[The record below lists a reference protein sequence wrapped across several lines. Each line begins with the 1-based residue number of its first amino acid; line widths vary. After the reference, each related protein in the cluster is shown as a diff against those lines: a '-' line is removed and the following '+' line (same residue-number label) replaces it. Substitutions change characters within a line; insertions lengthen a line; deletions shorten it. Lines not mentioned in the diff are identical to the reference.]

1 MLLPVLQQN
10 KKFKFVVNSFGRHI
24 SMQEQVHIIEMF
36 KKFPLKDEDVDLE
49 KPDLI
54 FRVNENLE
62 SGH

>member
-1 MLLPVLQQN
+1 
-10 KKFKFVVNSFGRHI
+10 
-24 SMQEQVHIIEMF
+24 MQEQVHIIEMF